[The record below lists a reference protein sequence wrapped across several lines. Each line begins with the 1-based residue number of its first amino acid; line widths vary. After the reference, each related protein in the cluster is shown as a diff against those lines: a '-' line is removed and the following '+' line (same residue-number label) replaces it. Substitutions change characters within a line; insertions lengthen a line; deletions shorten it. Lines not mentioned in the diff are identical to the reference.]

1 MRLPPLVPAT
11 LLKRYKRFLADCR
24 LDDGSETTAHVANSG
39 SLLGMTT
46 PGTRI
51 WISTSDDP
59 ARKLKHSWELVE
71 AHGGLVNVNTSRPN
85 RIAEEAIRDGA
96 IPALAGYASVRGEV
110 KYGKNSRIDLLL
122 EDPARGRCY
131 VEVKSVTL
139 SRQKGIAEFPDAV
152 TSRGAKHLDEL
163 VGEVKA
169 GNRAVMLYLVQVP
182 DAKAFSLAR
191 DIDPAYA
198 EAFIRAR
205 AHGVEAIA
213 ALAHVTTEEIRVIGE
228 VPLTGPGTA

>member
-1 MRLPPLVPAT
+1 MRLPPLVSAT
-11 LLKRYKRFLADCR
+11 LIKRYKRFLADCR
-24 LDDGSETTAHVANSG
+24 LDDGTEVTAHVANSG
-39 SLLGMTT
+39 SLLGMTA

-85 RIAEEAIRDGA
+85 RIAEEAIRDGG
-96 IPALAGYASVRGEV
+96 IPALVGYASLRGEV

-122 EDPARGRCY
+122 DDPVRGRCY

-139 SRQKGIAEFPDAV
+139 SRQAGVAEFPDAV
-152 TSRGAKHLDEL
+152 TARGAKHLDEL
-163 VGEVKA
+163 IGEVKA

-182 DAKAFSLAR
+182 DAKTFTLAR
-191 DIDPAYA
+191 DIDPTYA
-198 EAFIRAR
+198 EAFVHAR
-205 AHGVEAIA
+205 ANGVEAIA
-213 ALAHVTTEEIRVIGE
+213 AIAHVTTEEMRVIGE
-228 VPLTGPGTA
+228 VPVVAPDAA